1 MVDFIKLD
9 TNSVTPKYLQ
19 IIDSIIHNISDGN
32 IKIGDRIPSINKLSK
47 DIYLSRDTVER
58 AYRVLKKHNI
68 LVSVHGKGTYVAA
81 IPAPSKT
88 NVLFLVNKLSPFKMK
103 LYNSFVKEMG
113 NEYQVDLHS
122 YHCDETLFLELLEK
136 YRSNY
141 NYFVILPHFRTKKL
155 LYKGITDKVTQA
167 INLLPKKNLLI
178 LDNKEPKIEG
188 DFMQVYQD
196 FEQDIMNALAI
207 EKEKISKYNSLT
219 LVYPKSTFY
228 PYPKKILSGFKKYCT
243 LNNFKF
249 EIIEEVSSETIIK
262 DNTLFIT
269 IEEDDLVNII
279 RKVRKSSYTIGK
291 DVGVISYNDT
301 PLKQLL
307 GISVFSVDLDTM
319 GEKAAMMIKENKK
332 EKIKTPFNFIQRDS
346 L

>member
-19 IIDSIIHNISDGN
+19 IINAIIQNISEGN
-32 IKIGDRIPSINKLSK
+32 IKIGDKVPSINKLSK

-58 AYRVLKKHNI
+58 AYKVLKKHNI
-68 LVSVHGKGTYVAA
+68 LVSVHGKGTYVTG
-81 IPAPSKT
+81 IPAPSKL

-103 LYNSFVKEMG
+103 LYNSFVKEIG
-113 NEYQVDLHS
+113 GDYQVDLHS

-136 YRSNY
+136 HKHNY
-141 NYFVILPHFRTKKL
+141 SYFAIIPHFRSKNL
-155 LYKGITDKVTQA
+155 SYKSITEKATHA
-167 INLLPKKNLLI
+167 INQLSKKNLVI
-178 LDNKEPKIEG
+178 LDNKEPKING

-196 FEQDIMNALAI
+196 FEEDIINALTK

-228 PYPKKILSGFKKYCT
+228 PYPKKILSGFKKYCI

-249 EIIEEVSSETIIK
+249 EIIEEVASETLIRDK
-262 DNTLFIT
+262 SLFIT
-269 IEEDDLVNII
+269 IEEDDLVSII
-279 RKVRKSSYTIGK
+279 RKVRESSYTIGK

-307 GISVFSVDLDTM
+307 GISVFSIDLEMM
-319 GEKAAMMIKENKK
+319 GQKAANMIKGNIK